1 MKAALM
7 HAYHE
12 PLELVERRLPDV
24 SAPTDV
30 LVRVGGAGVCATDLH
45 AIDGLMEPAGVTLPL
60 VLGHENA
67 GWVEAVGIGVTTVA
81 AGDAV
86 LVYPPFSC
94 GLCVACRR
102 GNDMHCVRHQF
113 TGLSVDGGFAD
124 FVLVSERSLVP
135 LPAGVEPVDVAPHA
149 DAGLTAYHA
158 VRRVA
163 HLAVP
168 GSTAVVIGVGGV
180 GHIAVQLVREL
191 GSSTVIAVDTDER
204 RRRLATELGA
214 AEVID
219 GSGAVDAVRDLTG
232 GRGADLVFD
241 FVGTD
246 ETHAGSA
253 AMLARG
259 GTYSVIGYGGTISIP
274 SPALVVDEHAVVGNL
289 VGTWID
295 LWELLQLHAVGRL
308 ARRAPPGRGPRAD
321 DPRRRAAPR
330 RRIRPRRDGLR
341 PHLAHAPLGLDGFP
355 GGGAPGRHRP
365 RRPADRR
372 LAGGRGRQRLG
383 RPRAR

>member
-1 MKAALM
+1 MRE
-7 HAYHE
+7 YHR
-12 PLELVERRLPDV
+12 PLELVERPV
-24 SAPTDV
+24 PEPSGPTDV
-30 LVRVGGAGVCATDLH
+30 LVRIGGAGVCATDLH
-45 AIDGLMEPAGVTLPL
+45 AIEGLMEPAGVTLPS

-67 GWVEAVGIGVTTVA
+67 GWVEEIGTAVTTVA
-81 AGDAV
+81 RGDAV
-86 LVYPPFSC
+86 LLYPPYSC

-124 FVLVSERSLVP
+124 FVLVSERSLAP
-135 LPAGVEPVDVAPHA
+135 RPAGVEPVDVAPHA

-259 GTYSVIGYGGTISIP
+259 GTYSVIGYGGTIAVP
-274 SPALVVDEHAVVGNL
+274 SGALV
-289 VGTWID
+289 
-295 LWELLQLHAVGRL
+295 
-308 ARRAPPGRGPRAD
+308 AD
-321 DPRRRAAPR
+321 K
-330 RRIRPRRDGLR
+330 
-341 PHLAHAPLGLDGFP
+341 
-355 GGGAPGRHRP
+355 
-365 RRPADRR
+365 
-372 LAGGRGRQRLG
+372 
-383 RPRAR
+383 